1 MMPEI
6 YNDAQEMSKIG
17 KIEPVK
23 NFYKKQAEMSN
34 RGRGRKKERDLVTA
48 PVIRPPPG
56 KVTSK
61 GNLPKSKKGT
71 PVAKPKKS
79 QTRSK
84 VDMPN
89 FSSDESESNDHED
102 VVESEHSCC
111 IMVKKLEC
119 FICLTALKQ

>member
-1 MMPEI
+1 MPEI
-6 YNDAQEMSKIG
+6 YNDVREMSKTG

-61 GNLPKSKKGT
+61 GNLPKSKKST
-71 PVAKPKKS
+71 PEAKP
-79 QTRSK
+79 
-84 VDMPN
+84 
-89 FSSDESESNDHED
+89 
-102 VVESEHSCC
+102 
-111 IMVKKLEC
+111 
-119 FICLTALKQ
+119 